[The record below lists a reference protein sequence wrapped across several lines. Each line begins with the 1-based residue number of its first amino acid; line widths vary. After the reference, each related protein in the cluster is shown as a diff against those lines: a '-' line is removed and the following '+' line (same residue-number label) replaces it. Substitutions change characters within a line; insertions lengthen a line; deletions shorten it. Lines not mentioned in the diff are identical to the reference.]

1 MINLA
6 KNTSALKATTTALS
20 QLNSVGAVAILKPHE
35 SAVVKDPQPT
45 TNTTL
50 RKNLPS
56 GPLSATSSLTS
67 RAQVRFYHPSKYPQP
82 DFTNYRREWGKNPSP
97 AASTADKKA
106 PFTYL
111 MAGAAMAT
119 GLSMSKAT
127 VRSLLSSMGP
137 GPGALSMA
145 SLEIDLGKVPEG
157 KSVTFN
163 WRGKPI
169 FIRHR
174 TGDEIG
180 REQAVN
186 VSELRDPQTDQDR
199 VTKPQW
205 LVVIGVCTHLGC
217 VPIANAG
224 DYGGYY
230 CPCHGSHY
238 DGSGRIRKGPAPLN
252 LEVPPHVFK
261 EGNLLVIG

>member
-6 KNTSALKATTTALS
+6 KNTAALKATTTAFS
-20 QLNSVGAVAILKPHE
+20 QLNSVGAVVAVKSAE
-35 SAVVKDPQPT
+35 SNVVKDPQAT

-50 RKNLPS
+50 RKNLTS
-56 GPLSATSSLTS
+56 GAISLTS
-67 RAQVRFYHPSKYPQP
+67 SITSGTQVRFYHPSKYAQP

-97 AASTADKKA
+97 SASTTDKKT

-111 MAGAAMAT
+111 IAGTAIAAS
-119 GLSMSKAT
+119 LSMSKAT
-127 VRSLLSSMGP
+127 VRSLLSTMAP
-137 GPGALSMA
+137 GPAALAMA
-145 SLEIDLGKVPEG
+145 SIEVDLKNIPEG
-157 KSVTFN
+157 KSATFK

-169 FIRHR
+169 FVRHR
-174 TGDEIG
+174 TSDEIS
-180 REQAVN
+180 REQTVN

-199 VTKPQW
+199 VEKPQW
-205 LVVIGVCTHLGC
+205 LIVIGVCTHLGC

-252 LEVPPHVFK
+252 LEVPPLVYK
-261 EGNLLVIG
+261 EENLVVIG